1 MSKISLSLAFVL
13 FSFIAFSQ
21 QKIAST
27 REFSIEENNK
37 TLFVVSIDQL
47 DSLPAKSIGNISTV
61 NHKGEIKGT
70 RKNVKGILLRDVL
83 RELKFNVSKPKELF
97 KYYFVLEATDNY
109 MAVLS
114 YNEIFN
120 ADNIFIIT
128 ESNGVVIKQSND
140 RIEILSLS
148 KPGLGHIYIKGLTKL
163 ILKKAD

>member
-1 MSKISLSLAFVL
+1 MNKTSLSLAFVL

-27 REFSIEENNK
+27 SEFSIEENNK
-37 TLFVVSIDQL
+37 TLFAVSIDQL

-70 RKNVKGILLRDVL
+70 RKNVKGILLKDVL
-83 RELKFNVSKPKELF
+83 RKLSLEVSKPKELF
-97 KYYFVLEATDNY
+97 KYYFVLEATDGY
-109 MAVLS
+109 KAVLS

-140 RIEILSLS
+140 GIEILSLS
-148 KPGLGHIYIKGLTKL
+148 KPGLGHIYIKGLMKL
-163 ILKKAD
+163 IVKRAD